1 MKHSHWIYVALLS
14 LVATPALAATGNINL
29 FYGEKTLDSDWG
41 VWDTQREYGLLI
53 DTRGEGWPVSIAI
66 DLFGSED
73 KESGITARTYEVD
86 LGLRKVFNFTGPL
99 HPYIGGGVAIIQA
112 DLDVPGTVID
122 DQGNGYWYGGGVFV
136 TLGGSLNLGVDLRR
150 SQADVDFGTSNSVN
164 AGGDHV
170 GVTLGFHF

>member
-1 MKHSHWIYVALLS
+1 MKYSRLIYVALLS
-14 LVATPALAATGNINL
+14 LVATPAFAATGNINL

-73 KESGITARTYEVD
+73 EEFGITARTYEVD

-99 HPYIGGGVAIIQA
+99 HPYIGGGVAFIQA
-112 DLDVPGTVID
+112 DLDVPGNGID

-170 GVTLGFHF
+170 GVLLGYHF